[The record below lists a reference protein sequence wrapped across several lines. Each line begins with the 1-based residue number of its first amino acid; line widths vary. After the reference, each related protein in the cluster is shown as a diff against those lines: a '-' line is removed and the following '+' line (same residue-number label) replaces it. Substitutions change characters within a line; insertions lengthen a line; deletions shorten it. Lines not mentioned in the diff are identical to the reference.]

1 MCIATWYNVIPYGRL
16 TDGYH
21 HQLLKKV
28 PFSKKKKQLPFPAS
42 FILSLECLHFISWK
56 ALSISLLTLQT
67 VTARFELSQS
77 RFPTPRSIPLNGL
90 SVLAESP
97 VAYMAGERIE
107 ATTIM
112 NPSCKPQVNN
122 SSDPQIPSLSDQGP
136 SFVLVSN
143 LSLRNSAPSR
153 RRNLDSAVV
162 FRQYLHSMDHSFS
175 GDNFLN
181 QGKGTNDL
189 YIHSRRPAHETRQ
202 GESVSE
208 VCLDERR
215 GKSPRLSPWLSWP
228 EFPLISPC
236 PDTA

>member
-1 MCIATWYNVIPYGRL
+1 M
-16 TDGYH
+16 
-21 HQLLKKV
+21 

-42 FILSLECLHFISWK
+42 FILSLEYLHFISWK

-122 SSDPQIPSLSDQGP
+122 SSDPQNSFTLGP
-136 SFVLVSN
+136 RTIFCTSFQSQPQKFRPVPPQKSRL
-143 LSLRNSAPSR
+143 SR
-153 RRNLDSAVV
+153 RFQTVSALHGSQF
-162 FRQYLHSMDHSFS
+162 FRRQFPESRK
-175 GDNFLN
+175 GD
-181 QGKGTNDL
+181 Q
-189 YIHSRRPAHETRQ
+189 
-202 GESVSE
+202 
-208 VCLDERR
+208 
-215 GKSPRLSPWLSWP
+215 
-228 EFPLISPC
+228 
-236 PDTA
+236 